1 MANARYSIG
10 IDLGTTNSA
19 LAFVPLEGDAPTEVL
34 AIPQWLSST
43 ATTEAATLPSFLYLP
58 EDGGGA
64 ELAGAGGDRG
74 QWIVGALARR
84 RAAETPGRVTHS
96 AKSWLCHHAAD
107 RTRPFLPWGSD
118 EIAPEHKISPVRAQA
133 LILNAL
139 MQAWDRRFAA
149 AGADF
154 RFAAQAVT
162 VTVPASFD
170 VVAQRLTL
178 TAAAEAGYPASVR
191 LLEEPQAA
199 FYRWL
204 EGHDAGRALWS
215 QLAGGNTET
224 LHVLVVDIGG
234 GTSDFS
240 LFALQGAATGGDVP
254 AIRRIAVSDHIL
266 LGGDNMDLALAHV
279 VEPRLTAAGGKLGA
293 AQWNAL
299 VARCRDLKETVLA
312 REGEPEESFSLAIA
326 GRGAG
331 LIAGA
336 LSAHLTRGEITA
348 AVLEGFF
355 PACDAAERPRR
366 VMGALREWGL
376 PFAAD
381 SAITRHLA
389 EFLGGRP
396 PVDALLCNGGALAP
410 ASLRRRLVDEIGKWQ
425 GGRAPLLLD
434 NAEPDL
440 AVARGAA
447 RFGKI
452 LHRKADRIAAGA
464 ARALFLAAHRVPTEA
479 KERASVPALLCIL
492 PQGAAAEQRFAI
504 AEAGL
509 ALRLNQPV
517 RFEVYSST
525 RHADCAAGS
534 MIDWNPRDFHRLP
547 PLETVAKV
555 AGAAARTLPV
565 TLESWVTELGLLQVT
580 CRSAEPQIAQSWPLE
595 FNLRPLE
602 QAGEGEAAPVSGAAE
617 PTIGIPPAA
626 LAAARERIKASFGAP
641 GGRREKV
648 TATRLLTGL
657 EKAVGLPKGQWS
669 AGLIRALWPALEA
682 RMAAR
687 ATSVEHEE
695 TWLILAGFLLR
706 PGFGVALD
714 EARIDA
720 LWRLRTA
727 GLCFPGKR
735 IALQVYILWRRVAGG
750 LSHERQEQIL
760 AGEIE
765 KIRRQA
771 PPPEL
776 VRLAGALE
784 RVNPALKAELI
795 GRFLDTARALM
806 TEGKAAEPWLSALGL
821 LLNRTPLYAGPE
833 TVVAP
838 ELVEHAFDALRPF
851 DWAEPAM
858 AELSTLFLRAARA
871 VENRSLDVP
880 KALRLKIARKLEQ
893 SGVAP
898 LRTAKLKEVIPL
910 DRAERQGLYGEA
922 LPPGLLLRE
931 PEA

>member
-1 MANARYSIG
+1 MAHARYSIG

-19 LAFVPLEGDAPTEVL
+19 LAFVPLDGDAPTEVL
-34 AIPQWLSST
+34 AIPQWHSPT
-43 ATTEAATLPSFLYLP
+43 AAAAALTLPSFLYLP
-58 EDGGGA
+58 EDGGAA
-64 ELAGAGGDRG
+64 ELTGAGSDRG

-84 RAAETPGRVTHS
+84 RAAETPGRVAHS

-107 RTRPFLPWGSD
+107 RTQPFLPWGSD
-118 EIAPEHKISPVRAQA
+118 EIAPGRKISPVRAQA

-149 AGADF
+149 AGGDF
-154 RFAAQAVT
+154 RFEAQAIT

-178 TAAAEAGYPASVR
+178 AAAAEAGYPASVR

-204 EGHDAGRALWS
+204 EGHDAGRALWPR
-215 QLAGGNTET
+215 LADGNAET
-224 LHVLVVDIGG
+224 AHVLVVDVGG

-240 LFALQGAATGGDVP
+240 LFALQRAATGSGVP
-254 AIRRIAVSDHIL
+254 AICRIAVSDHIL

-279 VEPRLTAAGGKLGA
+279 VEPRLGDAGGKLDS

-299 VARCRDLKETVLA
+299 VARCRDLKETVLGS
-312 REGEPEESFSLAIA
+312 EGRPDETYSLAIA

-336 LSAHLTRGEITA
+336 LSAQVTRGEISA
-348 AVLEGFF
+348 AVLDGFF
-355 PACDAAERPRR
+355 PACDAAERPRQ

-389 EFLGGRP
+389 DFLKNRQQ
-396 PVDALLCNGGALAP
+396 VDALLCNGGALAP
-410 ASLRRRLVDEIGKWQ
+410 MALRRRLVEEIGKWQ
-425 GGRAPLLLD
+425 RGHAPQLLE

-452 LHRKADRIAAGA
+452 LLSKADRIAAGA
-464 ARALFLAAHRVPTEA
+464 ARAIFLAAHRPPAEGKEREAVPT
-479 KERASVPALLCIL
+479 LLCIL
-492 PQGAAAEQRFAI
+492 PQDAEPEQRFAI
-504 AEAGL
+504 AAPGL
-509 ALRLNQPV
+509 ALRLNQQV
-517 RFEVYSST
+517 RFEAYSST
-525 RHADCAAGS
+525 RHADCVAGS
-534 MIDWNPRDFHRLP
+534 VIDWNPRDFHRLP
-547 PLETVAKV
+547 PLEAVAKV
-555 AGAAARTLPV
+555 AGAAVRTLPV
-565 TLESWVTELGLLQVT
+565 TLASTMTELGLVQVT
-580 CRSAEPQIAQSWPLE
+580 CHSAEPSMEQSWPLE

-602 QAGEGEAAPVSGAAE
+602 QAGEGRPAPSTPE
-617 PTIGIPPAA
+617 PAIGVPPAA
-626 LAAARERIKASFGAP
+626 LAAAREYVKASFAAP
-641 GGRREKV
+641 AGRRDKL

-657 EKAVGLPKGQWS
+657 EKVVGLPKGQWS

-682 RMAAR
+682 RMNAR

-735 IALQVYILWRRVAGG
+735 IALQAYILWRRVAGG
-750 LSHERQEQIL
+750 LSRERQEQLL
-760 AGEIE
+760 ASEME
-765 KIRRQA
+765 KLRRQTA
-771 PPPEL
+771 PPAEL

-784 RVNPALKAELI
+784 RLNPALKAELI
-795 GRFLDTARALM
+795 GRFLENARALIA
-806 TEGKAAEPWLSALGL
+806 EGKASEPWLTALGL

-838 ELVEHAFDALRPF
+838 ELVEQAFDAFRSF
-851 DWAEPAM
+851 DWSAPAL
-858 AELSTLFLRAARA
+858 AELATLFLHAARA

-880 KALRLKIARKLEQ
+880 KSLRLKIARKLEQ

-910 DRAERQGLYGEA
+910 DRAERQSLYGEA
-922 LPPGLLLRE
+922 LPPGLLLRD
-931 PEA
+931 AAV

>member
-19 LAFVPLEGDAPTEVL
+19 LAFVSLDGEAPTEVL
-34 AIPQWLSST
+34 TIPQWLSPT
-43 ATTEAATLPSFLYLP
+43 TTTEAATLPSFLYLP
-58 EDGGGA
+58 EEGGAA
-64 ELAGAGGDRG
+64 ELAGAGGERG
-74 QWIVGALARR
+74 QWIAGALARR

-107 RTRPFLPWGSD
+107 RTQPFLPWGSD
-118 EIAPEHKISPVRAQA
+118 EIVPEHKISPVRAQA

-149 AGADF
+149 AGGDF
-154 RFAAQAVT
+154 RFVAQAIT

-178 TAAAEAGYPASVR
+178 AAAAEAGYPASVR

-204 EGHDAGRALWS
+204 EGHDAGRALWRR
-215 QLAGGNTET
+215 LASGDTET
-224 LHVLVVDIGG
+224 GHVVVVDVGG

-240 LFALQGAATGGDVP
+240 LFELRRPALDGVP

-266 LGGDNMDLALAHV
+266 LGGDNMDLALAHL
-279 VEPRLTAAGGKLGA
+279 VEARLNGAGGKLGA

-299 VARCRDLKETVLA
+299 VARCRDLKEAVLA
-312 REGEPEESFSLAIA
+312 SEGPQDETFSLAIA

-331 LIAGA
+331 LVAGA
-336 LSAHLTRGEITA
+336 LSARITRGEVTA
-348 AVLEGFF
+348 AVVEGFF
-355 PACDAAERPRR
+355 PACDAAERPRQ

-389 EFLGGRP
+389 DFLRDRP
-396 PVDALLCNGGALAP
+396 PADALLCNGGALAP
-410 ASLRRRLVDEIGKWQ
+410 LPLRQRLVAAIGTWQ
-425 GGRAPLLLD
+425 GGQAPVLLE

-447 RFGKI
+447 WFGKL
-452 LHRKADRIAAGA
+452 LHRKAGRIAAGA
-464 ARALFLAAHRVPTEA
+464 ARAFFLAAHRPKTAA
-479 KERASVPALLCIL
+479 KDTAAVPALLCIL
-492 PQGAAAEQRFAI
+492 PQNAAPEQRFAS

-525 RHADCAAGS
+525 RHADCTAGS
-534 MIDWNPRDFHRLP
+534 VIDWNPRDFHRLP
-547 PLETVAKV
+547 PLETVATA

-565 TLESWVTELGLLQVT
+565 TLESTMTELGLLQVT
-580 CRSAEPQIAQSWPLE
+580 CHSAEPSIAQAWPLE
-595 FNLRPLE
+595 FNLRPSE
-602 QAGEGEAAPVSGAAE
+602 QAGEGASPASATE
-617 PTIGIPPAA
+617 PAIGVTPAA
-626 LAAARERIKASFGAP
+626 LAAAREHIKASFAAP
-641 GGRREKV
+641 AGRRDKL
-648 TATRLLTGL
+648 TATRLLTSL
-657 EKAVGLPKGQWS
+657 EKIASLPKAQWS

-682 RMAAR
+682 RMNAR

-714 EARIDA
+714 EARMEA
-720 LWRLRTA
+720 LWRLRAA
-727 GLCFPGKR
+727 GLSFPGKR
-735 IALQVYILWRRVAGG
+735 IALQAYILWRRVAGG
-750 LSHERQEQIL
+750 LSRERQEQLL
-760 AGEIE
+760 AGEME
-765 KIRRQA
+765 KLRRQA
-771 PPPEL
+771 VPPAEL
-776 VRLAGALE
+776 VRLVGALE
-784 RVNPALKAELI
+784 RLNPALKAELI
-795 GRFLDTARALM
+795 GRFLDTARALIA
-806 TEGKAAEPWLSALGL
+806 EGKAAEPWLSALGL

-838 ELVEHAFDALRPF
+838 DLVVHAFEAFRHLDWSDPAL
-851 DWAEPAM
+851 
-858 AELSTLFLRAARA
+858 AELATLFLRAARA

-893 SGVAP
+893 SGIQP

-922 LPPGLLLRE
+922 LPPGLLLRD
-931 PEA
+931 PAA

>member
-19 LAFVPLEGDAPTEVL
+19 LAFVPLDGEAPTEVL
-34 AIPQWLSST
+34 AIPQWLSPT
-43 ATTEAATLPSFLYLP
+43 ASTEAATLPSFLYLP
-58 EDGGGA
+58 EDGGVA
-64 ELAGAGGDRG
+64 EFAAAGSDHG

-84 RAAETPGRVTHS
+84 RAAETPGRVAHS

-107 RTRPFLPWGSD
+107 RTQPFLPWGSD
-118 EIAPEHKISPVRAQA
+118 EIAPEDRISPVRAQA

-139 MQAWDRRFAA
+139 MQAWERRFSE
-149 AGADF
+149 ADADY
-154 RFAAQAVT
+154 RFEAQTIT

-204 EGHDAGRALWS
+204 EGHDAGSALWS
-215 QLAGGNTET
+215 RLADGDAET
-224 LHVLVVDIGG
+224 AHVLVVDVGG

-240 LFALQGAATGGDVP
+240 LFELRHPAPDDVP
-254 AIRRIAVSDHIL
+254 SIRRIAVSDHIL

-279 VEPRLTAAGGKLGA
+279 AEPRLTGAGGKLGA

-299 VARCRDLKETVLA
+299 VARCRDLKETVLGS
-312 REGEPEESFSLAIA
+312 EGPQDETFSLAIA

-331 LIAGA
+331 LIAGT
-336 LSAHLTRGEITA
+336 LSARLTRREVTA
-348 AVLEGFF
+348 AVIDGFF

-389 EFLGGRP
+389 DFLRDRP

-410 ASLRRRLVDEIGKWQ
+410 FPLRQRLVAEIAKWQ
-425 GGRAPLLLD
+425 GGRAPVLLE

-447 RFGKI
+447 RFGKL
-452 LHRKADRIAAGA
+452 LHRNADRIAAGA
-464 ARALFLAAHRVPTEA
+464 ARALFLAAHRPPAGA
-479 KERASVPALLCIL
+479 KEREAVPALLCIL
-492 PQGAAAEQRFAI
+492 PQDAAPEQRFAI
-504 AEAGL
+504 AAAGL

-517 RFEVYSST
+517 RFEVYAST
-525 RHADCAAGS
+525 RHADCRAGS
-534 MIDWNPRDFHRLP
+534 VIEWNPRDFHRLP
-547 PLETVAKV
+547 PLETVATI

-565 TLESWVTELGLLQVT
+565 TLESTLTELGLLKVT
-580 CRSAEPQIAQSWPLE
+580 CHSAEPAITQSWPLE

-602 QAGEGEAAPVSGAAE
+602 QAGEGTAPAGAAE
-617 PTIGIPPAA
+617 LAIGIPPAA
-626 LAAARERIKASFGAP
+626 LAAARERIKASFAAP
-641 GGRREKV
+641 AGRRDKL
-648 TATRLLTGL
+648 TATRLLSGL
-657 EKAVGLPKGQWS
+657 EKIAGQPKAQWS

-682 RMAAR
+682 RMEAR
-687 ATSVEHEE
+687 ASSVEHEE

-714 EARIDA
+714 EARMDA
-720 LWRLRTA
+720 LWRLRSA
-727 GLCFPGKR
+727 GLRFPGKR
-735 IALQVYILWRRVAGG
+735 IALQAYILWRRVAGG
-750 LSHERQEQIL
+750 LSRERQEQIL

-765 KIRRQA
+765 KIRRPA

-776 VRLAGALE
+776 VRLTGALE
-784 RVNPALKAELI
+784 RLNPEVKAELI
-795 GRFLDTARALM
+795 GRFLDTARALIA
-806 TEGKAAEPWLSALGL
+806 EGKAAEPWLSALGL
-821 LLNRTPLYAGPE
+821 MLNRTPLYAGLE

-838 ELVEHAFDALRPF
+838 DLVEQTFDAFRSF
-851 DWAEPAM
+851 DWADPAL
-858 AELSTLFLRAARA
+858 AELATLFLRAARA
-871 VENRSLDVP
+871 VDNRSLDVP

-922 LPPGLLLRE
+922 LPPGLLLRD
-931 PEA
+931 PER